1 MDLHFLRADDRPT
14 AFCFHAAHGGVG
26 LRSGVTHPIAVRD
39 LVEAVLGDYG
49 TDLDGFKQNVEA
61 GITGHCVTL
70 RLLEFYYWQGFSEGA
85 GALRIPSTRGSRGR
99 RGDASRAP

>member
-14 AFCFHAAHGGVG
+14 AFGFHAAHCGVG
-26 LRSGVTHPIAVRD
+26 LRPGVTHSIAVRD

-70 RLLEFYYWQGFSEGA
+70 RLLEIYDWQYYTQLADRLSDYHIWLSWV
-85 GALRIPSTRGSRGR
+85 L
-99 RGDASRAP
+99 D